1 MPWCDDCN
9 RFWNPNTLERD
20 GSCPRCGRV
29 VAEPGERSAPAKAPW
44 HFRLLVGALALYLGW
59 RVIEAVVW
67 VVERI

>member
-1 MPWCDDCN
+1 M
-9 RFWNPNTLERD
+9 
-20 GSCPRCGRV
+20 